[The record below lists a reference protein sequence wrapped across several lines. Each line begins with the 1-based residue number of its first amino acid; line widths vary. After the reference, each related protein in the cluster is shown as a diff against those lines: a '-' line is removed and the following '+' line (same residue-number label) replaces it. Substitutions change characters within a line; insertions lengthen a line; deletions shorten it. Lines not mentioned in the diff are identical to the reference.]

1 MKDILLENSLQ
12 NESNISTLTKALY
25 ADEIAKDISDL
36 KASGLDESS
45 LKESIANTSSNIAS
59 YKRLVTSL
67 INRVKASSDLE
78 YICSVLP
85 TTTPEG
91 KVYAFGNK
99 LSGRKEVSPLAN
111 LRIIKLVDASVF
123 SEDGFI
129 STATASGTI
138 LHLEDDL
145 LLVQVNSG
153 TFAGTNDVD
162 NVETY
167 VASKTTIKSVFTASH
182 ALGTMFKEY
191 TGQYSTLTAEELI
204 DRKQID
210 FTTTEID
217 VLCKTRLGSTGSTL
231 ETIKDMIATHG
242 IKYRPI
248 ILNMLEVVMKEVE
261 RQDIFT
267 FLKTT
272 ATQQP
277 NIVLTNSYGTQ
288 SSIPE
293 IYVDIYNRINQSIG
307 SIGTATGISGG
318 KYSVIA
324 STKAYR
330 GLFTALKDAIVM
342 IDNIAYLPGLIPL
355 IEDGYSLSDYI
366 TVTLIGP
373 ENNSAVL
380 FTPYDVSVAEVTD
393 PDTFAKEIKVIDRY
407 DIVDNPL
414 ATKPNGKNEMCEIT
428 YIDGFDSITNEI

>member
-1 MKDILLENSLQ
+1 MKDILLENSLR
-12 NESNISTLTKALY
+12 NESNISTLAKALF
-25 ADEIAKDISDL
+25 ADEIAKDINGL
-36 KASGLDESS
+36 KSLGLDESE

-67 INRVKASSDLE
+67 INRVKATSDLQF
-78 YICSVLP
+78 ICSVLP

-91 KVYAFGNK
+91 KVYVFGNK
-99 LSGRKEVSPLAN
+99 LSGKKEVSPLAN
-111 LRIIKLVDASVF
+111 LRIIKLVDATAF
-123 SEDGFI
+123 TEGGFI

-153 TFAGTNDVD
+153 TFAGTNAVD
-162 NVETY
+162 NVETF

-182 ALGTMFKEY
+182 ALGTMFKNY
-191 TGQYSTLTAEELI
+191 TGQYSTLTAEELV

-210 FTTTEID
+210 FAMSEID
-217 VLCKTRLGSTGSTL
+217 VLCETRLGSTGATL
-231 ETIKDMIATHG
+231 ETIKDMVATHG
-242 IKYRPI
+242 VKYRPTI
-248 ILNMLEVVMKEVE
+248 INMLEVVMKELE
-261 RQDIFT
+261 RQDLFA
-267 FLKTT
+267 FLKST

-293 IYVDIYNRINQSIG
+293 IYIDIYNRINQSVG

-324 STKAYR
+324 STKVYR
-330 GLFTALKDAIVM
+330 ALFTALKDAIAI
-342 IDNIAYLPGLIPL
+342 IDGIAYLPGLIPL

-393 PDTFAKEIKVIDRY
+393 PKTFNKEVKIIDRY

-428 YIDGFDSITNEI
+428 YIEGFDSITNEI